1 MRKFCKDEVAKV
13 HEGFTSKTNFRL
25 TMIYFYPYKKVL
37 ICFFCLDVLPE
48 LKAFSK
54 LNENQCLL

>member
-13 HEGFTSKTNFRL
+13 HEGFSSKTNFRFVND
-25 TMIYFYPYKKVL
+25 YFYPYKNVL
-37 ICFFCLDVLPE
+37 IWFFCLDLLPE